1 MQDITKKY
9 MKVFRQRLRENGF
22 DSVRSQSDKQNI
34 IAGKDFDEHLFPTF
48 VLFDYS
54 DERPDGTIMMT
65 MMISDLIYEL
75 VAVDDEQIALAEEFE
90 CRILENYN
98 IAHGFTG
105 GANGDFLLI
114 SDDDDVYIKKLTF
127 FKDIEFSTITLSG
140 KYLGQDELI
149 GITNDLI
156 DRYHECA
163 KEIMSL
169 WRGMNSSRADRDA
182 EETENTGDSK

>member
-1 MQDITKKY
+1 M
-9 MKVFRQRLRENGF
+9 
-22 DSVRSQSDKQNI
+22 
-34 IAGKDFDEHLFPTF
+34 
-48 VLFDYS
+48 
-54 DERPDGTIMMT
+54 
-65 MMISDLIYEL
+65 
-75 VAVDDEQIALAEEFE
+75 
-90 CRILENYN
+90 
-98 IAHGFTG
+98 
-105 GANGDFLLI
+105 LI

-156 DRYHECA
+156 DKYHECA
-163 KEIMSL
+163 EEIMSL

>member
-182 EETENTGDSK
+182 GETENTGDSK

>member
-163 KEIMSL
+163 EEIMSL
-169 WRGMNSSRADRDA
+169 WRGMNSSRADQDA

>member
-9 MKVFRQRLRENGF
+9 MKAFRQRLRENGF
-22 DSVRSQSDKQNI
+22 VGVSSQSDMHSI
-34 IAGKDFDEHLFPTF
+34 IAGKDSDEHLIPTF

-105 GANGDFLLI
+105 KTNGEFLLI

-163 KEIMSL
+163 EEIMSL

>member
-156 DRYHECA
+156 DKYHKCA
-163 KEIMSL
+163 EEIMSL